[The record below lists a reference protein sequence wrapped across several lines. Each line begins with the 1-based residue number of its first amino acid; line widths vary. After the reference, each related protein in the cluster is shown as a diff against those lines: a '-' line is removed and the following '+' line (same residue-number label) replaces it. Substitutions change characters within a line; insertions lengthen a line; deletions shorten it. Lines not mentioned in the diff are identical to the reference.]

1 LRDSSFYYLLGYTTT
16 QKSNDGKFHEIKVR
30 VKRRGV
36 QVRARKGYWAMT
48 TADIERANNPA
59 PETAKPIQNAL
70 ATIAPNLQAARYVRT
85 WVGSERG
92 TDGKTRVTL
101 IWEPLNAGA
110 RRDPPARVSLI
121 AADQSGNLLYRG
133 RAPEAVPATP
143 PTGAQRLTFEAP
155 PGKVELRL
163 TVEGVTGVGTL
174 DTETRT
180 IDVPDLTTTGTSIST
195 PRIFR
200 GRTVREMQTLVTDA
214 AAMPAATREF
224 SRAERIL
231 IRFDAYGPGTE
242 KPEATAILMNRGGQ
256 KISDI
261 PVAAAAVAGTHQIE
275 LGFASIPAGE
285 YLVEITVKGSGG
297 ELKELIPLRVT
308 S

>member
-1 LRDSSFYYLLGYTTT
+1 
-16 QKSNDGKFHEIKVR
+16 
-30 VKRRGV
+30 
-36 QVRARKGYWAMT
+36 M
-48 TADIERANNPA
+48 
-59 PETAKPIQNAL
+59 
-70 ATIAPNLQAARYVRT
+70 
-85 WVGSERG
+85 
-92 TDGKTRVTL
+92 
-101 IWEPLNAGA
+101 
-110 RRDPPARVSLI
+110 
-121 AADQSGNLLYRG
+121 
-133 RAPEAVPATP
+133 
-143 PTGAQRLTFEAP
+143 
-155 PGKVELRL
+155 RL

-180 IDVPDLTTTGTSIST
+180 IDVPDLTKTDTSIST

-231 IRFDAYGPGTE
+231 IRFDAYGPGTD

-256 KISDI
+256 KISDL
-261 PVAAAAVAGTHQIE
+261 PVAPAAVAGTHQIE
-275 LGFASIPAGE
+275 LGFASVPTGE

-297 ELKELIPLRVT
+297 EIKELIPLRVT

>member
-1 LRDSSFYYLLGYTTT
+1 
-16 QKSNDGKFHEIKVR
+16 
-30 VKRRGV
+30 
-36 QVRARKGYWAMT
+36 
-48 TADIERANNPA
+48 
-59 PETAKPIQNAL
+59 
-70 ATIAPNLQAARYVRT
+70 
-85 WVGSERG
+85 
-92 TDGKTRVTL
+92 
-101 IWEPLNAGA
+101 
-110 RRDPPARVSLI
+110 
-121 AADQSGNLLYRG
+121 
-133 RAPEAVPATP
+133 
-143 PTGAQRLTFEAP
+143 
-155 PGKVELRL
+155 VELRL
-163 TVEGVTGVGTL
+163 TDEGVTGVGTL